1 MGRVLLASGSDKGI
15 ELLSQL
21 LKVSGYSQIT
31 NTNSG
36 NDARRCIDQTEYEL
50 IVINTPLSD
59 EFGHDFS
66 IKAAESSNSGIIL
79 ICKSD
84 IADDVSDKLSCYGVC
99 VIPKPVNKAIF
110 HQSVKL
116 VSATRSRMLGLQTEN
131 FKLQTKIEEIRLVNR
146 AKCCLIQYLKFSEP
160 QAHRYI
166 EKQAMDTR
174 QTRKEVALNIL
185 STYEQ

>member
-1 MGRVLLASGSDKGI
+1 MGRVLLTSGCDKGI

-21 LKVSGYSQIT
+21 LNMSGYSQLT

-36 NDARRCIDQTEYEL
+36 NDARRYINQNEYEL
-50 IVINTPLSD
+50 IVINTPLCD
-59 EFGHDFS
+59 EFGHEFS
-66 IKAAESSNSGIIL
+66 IKAAESSNAGIIL

-84 IADDVSDKLSCYGVC
+84 IADDVSDKLSSYGVC
-99 VIPKPVNKAIF
+99 VISKPVNKVVF
-110 HQSVKL
+110 HQSLKL
-116 VSATRSRMLGLQTEN
+116 VSATRSRMIGLQTEN
-131 FKLQTKIEEIRLVNR
+131 IKLQTKIEEIRLVNR
-146 AKCCLIQYLKFSEP
+146 AKFCLIQHLKFSEP

>member
-15 ELLSQL
+15 EVLSQL
-21 LKVSGYSQIT
+21 LKSLGYTQAT

-36 NDARRCIDQTEYEL
+36 SDARRCINQNEYEL

-59 EFGHDFS
+59 EFGHEFS
-66 IKAAESSNSGIIL
+66 IKASESSNAGIIL
-79 ICKSD
+79 ICKSE
-84 IADDVSDKLSCYGVC
+84 ISDDVSDKLSCYGVC
-99 VIPKPVNKAIF
+99 VIPKPVNKVIF

-116 VSATRSRMLGLQTEN
+116 VAATRSRMLGLQSEN
-131 FKLQTKIEEIRLVNR
+131 FKLQNKIEEIRLVNR
-146 AKCCLIQYLKFSEP
+146 AKICLMQYLKFSEP

-174 QTRKEVALNIL
+174 QTRKDVALRIL